1 MANGNIPGNG
11 KTDPFGTNGG
21 GGGGSMAQ
29 GNNFVENARGTNTG
43 GARRSFVEADP
54 RVATQKRTTDADEE
68 INSGD
73 SKLSAGASA
82 AEDPAITPSQDA
94 GNPIGVG
101 SPGLPG
107 VVPFRLNGG
116 SSNSGA

>member
-11 KTDPFGTNGG
+11 RTNPFGTNGG

-29 GNNFVENARGTNTG
+29 GNNFVENARGTNLG

-54 RVATQKRTTDADEE
+54 RVVTQKRTSEADED
-68 INSGD
+68 INPGD

-101 SPGLPG
+101 SPGLAG
-107 VVPFRLNGG
+107 RLPFSLNG
-116 SSNSGA
+116 